1 MKNNNYNNNT
11 NKNKTNNDKKKDNT
25 ANKDNINKKFKKGV
39 FDFKTFKEEYEKS
52 KKLGIIANDNSI
64 KNEIN
69 NNQEESDNSVYED
82 CEDKI
87 EPVPDFDSFASLQKK
102 FTIKTMPGDGNCLF
116 NSLSYL
122 IFETSDYNG
131 IIRQKICDY
140 MSRTNYNDDD
150 ADYKKCE
157 EKIVEMRR
165 DGEYGSG
172 IEVKA
177 FCELCNIRITIY
189 IRTISGKM
197 KQKTDKI
204 EKMVSG
210 EDNNENFAILLDD
223 YGPIYELKN
232 HFDVLYPKEGFN
244 INKNKLLEIKK
255 MLCDIKEDCNNIDEE
270 IKKKAKKT
278 ISGKTGKKTGSR
290 KGNSIWNIYYPL
302 TRRKQKKDSYSK
314 YNIDKKNDV
323 LKEKVIY
330 SKVTKCLLLSEII
343 DLFNKN
349 DIIKNGIKNIVEN
362 YKDILIDKINNKKIT
377 NNEIVKLMN
386 INDDRAKEIH
396 NCICYEC
403 SGMNG
408 NGKETFKIYNS
419 LYELK
424 SHCNSLHNGS
434 FDNCVINY
442 NLKRSYVEIQIQ
454 SNGNFYMLKIDD
466 LLKEDKED
474 YLRNIKAGY
483 KNEIRI
489 IGENIRSLNETNR
502 ALLSNIL
509 DTERPD
515 FMLLNECNIGKAKF
529 NMSGYKLELSDN
541 NEVGILYRD
550 IYYLNDVYKNIE
562 DNYNMI
568 KMINTTKGKL
578 ILYCAYLPPGEGH
591 NMRIKELIDKLLLLK
606 RRYKSLSLI
615 LFGDLNIDRKNI
627 KEKLC
632 NKIVQYGFKVI
643 YDPDENIYTHEQ
655 KINNK
660 ISKSYLDYII
670 TYGIEFGNFEV
681 RDKLVNT
688 DHNAIEY
695 DFFEDETRKL
705 CRIKETIEPYI
716 RVSKKSEEIKDKL
729 IEVFKSDIPE
739 VKLLRLIHDNK
750 YTYKAIKRKFNFRTN
765 MIKNIVNNIKEL
777 QKKGDFYTISK
788 IIHKHRTENWE
799 LFLKELYDLRIKNNV
814 KEYFLRLRFYT
825 VINKNTVIL
834 KNLKIQKDDLE
845 IITLDKEEINNAVIA
860 KYKDL
865 LGDKGF
871 KEIYSNINDKTITI
885 DDNDINYAHKNVIK
899 NKAVSWDLIP
909 GISLKNAI
917 KPEYYNK
924 IKNILNRYLIP
935 GVIPEEITTSRLFC
949 LNKKANEPGDI
960 NNIRPIAISSTIL
973 KMIESSILTR
983 LLNEINEKK
992 LINKKQIG
1000 FIKGCGTELNLL
1012 RLRQRVYDIKKV
1024 KNCFPKYL
1032 LFIDLKNAYDKVDH
1046 KRLFNKLTILGISK
1060 EIIGTIKLLYSRAKL
1075 KISNN
1080 NECINVNNGVLQGS
1094 LISPMLFDLYIN
1106 DLINELD
1113 LNAFDVLAYAD
1124 DLCVL
1129 CEGRSQLINVINIID
1144 KWSTLNKIKVNKL
1157 KSGIM
1162 ILKYNDNTNEN
1173 NIEEYPIINEYKYL
1187 GILINDK
1194 MNIQKHIG
1202 NIDKKLDEYFQR
1214 NYILN
1219 KKYFSVKSI
1228 LLIFGYFHKSRLLYG
1243 LPAFIDQKSKINR
1256 VDNLMIFNIKRL
1268 LKLANRTNNERL
1280 KIALGLPD
1288 LFTFLVQ
1295 RLIKLKV
1302 KYEYVFEEK
1311 LTLYD
1316 KSIKEIL
1323 DIDDI
1328 SAVRTGYNY
1337 LYNKLKLLG
1346 NKEGLD
1352 INQGFI
1358 NRLKHRIYSWYVN
1371 SDFILLKFMCH
1382 RGSFRDDIY
1391 KKCILC
1397 KDADN
1402 GLIHVVNECAKL
1414 ANERKQLLKDLNS
1427 INKRK
1432 DTELLKAIEFHYYSK
1447 SYTNK
1452 KAENKDDNKGIKLIK
1467 EFIETLYKEMTE
1479 ERIKR
1484 K

>member
-1 MKNNNYNNNT
+1 M
-11 NKNKTNNDKKKDNT
+11 
-25 ANKDNINKKFKKGV
+25 
-39 FDFKTFKEEYEKS
+39 
-52 KKLGIIANDNSI
+52 
-64 KNEIN
+64 
-69 NNQEESDNSVYED
+69 
-82 CEDKI
+82 
-87 EPVPDFDSFASLQKK
+87 
-102 FTIKTMPGDGNCLF
+102 
-116 NSLSYL
+116 
-122 IFETSDYNG
+122 
-131 IIRQKICDY
+131 
-140 MSRTNYNDDD
+140 
-150 ADYKKCE
+150 
-157 EKIVEMRR
+157 
-165 DGEYGSG
+165 
-172 IEVKA
+172 
-177 FCELCNIRITIY
+177 
-189 IRTISGKM
+189 
-197 KQKTDKI
+197 
-204 EKMVSG
+204 
-210 EDNNENFAILLDD
+210 
-223 YGPIYELKN
+223 
-232 HFDVLYPKEGFN
+232 
-244 INKNKLLEIKK
+244 
-255 MLCDIKEDCNNIDEE
+255 
-270 IKKKAKKT
+270 
-278 ISGKTGKKTGSR
+278 
-290 KGNSIWNIYYPL
+290 
-302 TRRKQKKDSYSK
+302 
-314 YNIDKKNDV
+314 
-323 LKEKVIY
+323 
-330 SKVTKCLLLSEII
+330 
-343 DLFNKN
+343 
-349 DIIKNGIKNIVEN
+349 
-362 YKDILIDKINNKKIT
+362 
-377 NNEIVKLMN
+377 
-386 INDDRAKEIH
+386 
-396 NCICYEC
+396 
-403 SGMNG
+403 
-408 NGKETFKIYNS
+408 
-419 LYELK
+419 
-424 SHCNSLHNGS
+424 
-434 FDNCVINY
+434 
-442 NLKRSYVEIQIQ
+442 
-454 SNGNFYMLKIDD
+454 
-466 LLKEDKED
+466 
-474 YLRNIKAGY
+474 
-483 KNEIRI
+483 
-489 IGENIRSLNETNR
+489 
-502 ALLSNIL
+502 
-509 DTERPD
+509 
-515 FMLLNECNIGKAKF
+515 
-529 NMSGYKLELSDN
+529 
-541 NEVGILYRD
+541 
-550 IYYLNDVYKNIE
+550 
-562 DNYNMI
+562 
-568 KMINTTKGKL
+568 
-578 ILYCAYLPPGEGH
+578 
-591 NMRIKELIDKLLLLK
+591 
-606 RRYKSLSLI
+606 
-615 LFGDLNIDRKNI
+615 
-627 KEKLC
+627 
-632 NKIVQYGFKVI
+632 
-643 YDPDENIYTHEQ
+643 
-655 KINNK
+655 
-660 ISKSYLDYII
+660 
-670 TYGIEFGNFEV
+670 
-681 RDKLVNT
+681 
-688 DHNAIEY
+688 
-695 DFFEDETRKL
+695 
-705 CRIKETIEPYI
+705 
-716 RVSKKSEEIKDKL
+716 
-729 IEVFKSDIPE
+729 
-739 VKLLRLIHDNK
+739 
-750 YTYKAIKRKFNFRTN
+750 
-765 MIKNIVNNIKEL
+765 
-777 QKKGDFYTISK
+777 
-788 IIHKHRTENWE
+788 
-799 LFLKELYDLRIKNNV
+799 
-814 KEYFLRLRFYT
+814 
-825 VINKNTVIL
+825 
-834 KNLKIQKDDLE
+834 
-845 IITLDKEEINNAVIA
+845 
-860 KYKDL
+860 
-865 LGDKGF
+865 
-871 KEIYSNINDKTITI
+871 
-885 DDNDINYAHKNVIK
+885 
-899 NKAVSWDLIP
+899 SWDLIP

-1358 NRLKHRIYSWYVN
+1358 QRLKHRIYSWYVN